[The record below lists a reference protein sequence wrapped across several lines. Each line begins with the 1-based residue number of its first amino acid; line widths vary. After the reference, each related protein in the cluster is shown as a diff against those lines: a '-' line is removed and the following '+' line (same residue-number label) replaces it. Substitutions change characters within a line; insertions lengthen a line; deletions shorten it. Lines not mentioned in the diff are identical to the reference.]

1 MLLPCGNSVAWQPIA
16 TRFMPPAEKKRIDP
30 WAEVKQ
36 LESEE
41 EQTRNRAKGA
51 LGVAEGVPL
60 ESMAVSEIASRS
72 VWLLRARPLSTFVNI
87 FGLIYA
93 AVAIILF
100 MQGRFVYLTPQK
112 TLMIINDGVI
122 LLAAW
127 IVVPPFWFA
136 FDYWV
141 LAKTAEARQLIA
153 QSQVLQITVWAATL
167 VVMAFMAKP

>member
-1 MLLPCGNSVAWQPIA
+1 M
-16 TRFMPPAEKKRIDP
+16 PAEQKKRIDP

-41 EQTRNRAKGA
+41 EQVRSKGSGS
-51 LGVAEGVPL
+51 LGANEGVMR

-72 VWLLRARPLSTFVNI
+72 VWLLFARPLSTFVNV

-93 AVAIILF
+93 AVAILLF
-100 MQGRFVYLTPQK
+100 AQGKFVVLTASK
-112 TLMIINDGVI
+112 NLEISNDGVI
-122 LLAAW
+122 LLASW
-127 IVVPPFWFA
+127 IVIPPFWFA

-141 LAKTAEARQLIA
+141 MAKTAEARQLVA